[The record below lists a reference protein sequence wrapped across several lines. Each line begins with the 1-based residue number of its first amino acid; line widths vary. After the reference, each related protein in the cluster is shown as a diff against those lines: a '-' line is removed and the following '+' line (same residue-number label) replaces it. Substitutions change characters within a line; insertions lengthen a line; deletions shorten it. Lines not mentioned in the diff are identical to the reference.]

1 VIEQDTPSTTLG
13 DCSVRSV
20 RKEYCRLDDGMT
32 PSVTETGCSEAEEND
47 LVPADRMP
55 GRRMSPG
62 RAPDPAAESE
72 LLPAAGGEMGA
83 ATRIGQAPCGAGA
96 GLVPG
101 EEAPAR
107 AGSPQVGPWS
117 RWRSGLRGAKILVTR
132 NLIFSIALG
141 LAVILR
147 AMVMAGFQ
155 PAVLVGLDSYIYLKP
170 TVRGLPDPDNPDGY
184 PFFLWLLKPFHSLAL
199 VAGLQHLMGLG
210 IAVLAYA
217 LLRRYGV
224 RGWVATL
231 AAAPMLFDPREL
243 VVEHAIMADTLA
255 TLLMVSAF
263 VALLGRRPVGIWRS
277 AAAGLLMGVAA
288 IVRPTALV
296 LIVVVISYPLF
307 TRQGWRRATA
317 VLSGGILPIAG
328 YAAWFYA
335 GYGVLN
341 LTNSNG
347 LFLWA
352 RTMSFA
358 NCAVIKPPPS
368 LVPLCPIRNPRAKW
382 KARPDPFSW
391 HTLRNQETPQ
401 DYLWRRSDWPWQPQ
415 PAGYEP
421 YYVAFTPAN
430 NARAQRFA
438 LRAIAAQPRAY
449 AAVVAEGIALTFQ
462 ATDHD
467 WRFPTAQPETR
478 NWTPDSR
485 QYAVAAVREYAGNTA
500 GLAGQLGT
508 LTTRR
513 APPWAT
519 IITSYQRVVY
529 LPGAVLAVI
538 FAIGLA
544 GIVTR
549 RRRTAPA
556 VLLWISAVIVLVF
569 PVAENQYN
577 YRYALPAVPLACM
590 AAALVAGAHRR
601 DRRASRTVR
610 SSEPAGPG
618 LGTP

>member
-1 VIEQDTPSTTLG
+1 
-13 DCSVRSV
+13 VR
-20 RKEYCRLDDGMT
+20 T
-32 PSVTETGCSEAEEND
+32 
-47 LVPADRMP
+47 DRML
-55 GRRMSPG
+55 GRRMTPG
-62 RAPDPAAESE
+62 RAPDPPADNEV
-72 LLPAAGGEMGA
+72 LPGAGGDMGT
-83 ATRIGQAPCGAGA
+83 ATCIGQTSSDAGT
-96 GLVPG
+96 GPIPG

-107 AGSPQVGPWS
+107 AGSPKGGPRL
-117 RWRSGLRGAKILVTR
+117 RWRSGVRGAQILVTR

-141 LAVILR
+141 LAVVLR
-147 AMVMAGFQ
+147 VMVMAGFQ
-155 PAVLVGLDSYIYLKP
+155 PAVLVGLDSYIYLEP

-231 AAAPMLFDPREL
+231 AAAPILFDPREL
-243 VVEHAIMADTLA
+243 VVEHAIMTDTLA
-255 TLLMVSAF
+255 MLLMICAF
-263 VALLGRRPVGIWRS
+263 VALLGRRPIPIWRS
-277 AAAGLLMGVAA
+277 AAAGLLMGVTT
-288 IVRPTALV
+288 IVRPTALA
-296 LIVVVISYPLF
+296 LIVVVIAYPLF
-307 TRQGWRRATA
+307 TRQGWRHATA
-317 VLSGGILPIAG
+317 VLSAGILPIAG

-335 GYGVLN
+335 GYGVFN

-358 NCAVIKPPPS
+358 KCAVIKPPPS
-368 LVPLCPIRNPRAKW
+368 LLPLCPIRNPRAKW

-391 HTLRNQETPQ
+391 HTLRNQQTPQ
-401 DYLWRRSDWPWQPQ
+401 DYLWRRSDWPWRPQ
-415 PAGYEP
+415 PSGYEP

-430 NARAQRFA
+430 NALAQRFA
-438 LRAIAAQPRAY
+438 LRAIAAQPRDY
-449 AAVVAEGIALTFQ
+449 AMVVAEGIVLTFQ

-467 WRFPTAQPETR
+467 WRFPTAQPNTKE
-478 NWTPDSR
+478 WTPDSR
-485 QYAVAAVREYAGNTA
+485 QYAIAAVREYAGNAA

-519 IITSYQRVVY
+519 IITSYQKVVY

-538 FAIGLA
+538 FGIGLV
-544 GIVTR
+544 GIVIR
-549 RRRTAPA
+549 RRRTAAA
-556 VLLWISAVIVLVF
+556 VVLWISAVIVLVF
-569 PVAENQYN
+569 PIAENQYN

-590 AAALVAGAHRR
+590 AAALVADRHRR
-601 DRRASRTVR
+601 DPRASQTVR
-610 SSEPAGPG
+610 PSAHADQV
-618 LGTP
+618 